1 MAGNKYLVWKDP
13 DAGTAEDNWLQMNG
27 REFREFIKKP
37 ESRGRCFIRMGDE
50 FGECGMITIESTRE
64 QYIAWKREQDR
75 HKYLR
80 NQGKGIHVLS
90 TDRKVTKEDTL
101 LDMLPGL
108 ALSPEEA
115 YLRKET
121 HDELVRCFRNLSE
134 LEKDLL
140 RVYDNDTMVT
150 TEWIA
155 AKYGKSISTLK
166 RKRKALKRRLRSELG

>member
-1 MAGNKYLVWKDP
+1 
-13 DAGTAEDNWLQMNG
+13 
-27 REFREFIKKP
+27 
-37 ESRGRCFIRMGDE
+37 
-50 FGECGMITIESTRE
+50 
-64 QYIAWKREQDR
+64 
-75 HKYLR
+75 
-80 NQGKGIHVLS
+80 
-90 TDRKVTKEDTL
+90 
-101 LDMLPGL
+101 MLPGL

-121 HDELVRCFRNLSE
+121 HDELVRCFSNLSE

-150 TEWIA
+150 TEWIS